1 MKMKTNSLTV
11 MLIRHLI
18 ISILPLFFLKEKIIN
33 ENENEILIYLNLF
46 AQKKTLLFNN
56 SYNITL

>member
-46 AQKKTLLFNN
+46 AQKKNT
-56 SYNITL
+56 IIQ

>member
-18 ISILPLFFLKEKIIN
+18 ILFGGKIIN

-46 AQKKTLLFNN
+46 AQKTNN
-56 SYNITL
+56 

>member
-18 ISILPLFFLKEKIIN
+18 ILFGEKIIN
-33 ENENEILIYLNLF
+33 ENENEILIYLNYSH
-46 AQKKTLLFNN
+46 KKTTTQLFNN
-56 SYNITL
+56 S